1 MFRFLALFVLGFAPL
16 AVCDGFLVQA
26 EYSGGRA
33 LATLILGLTALVLG
47 TLAFLLRPLFA
58 RLLPRTVR
66 ASDSLPLA
74 LGLALAL
81 IPQARLLIPIEGV
94 GGRIAYHPV
103 WAPVTTLLGLLGAIP
118 LFGVLLRRVSMPR
131 RKMWALAIGVW
142 LAMAGGFG
150 WLDAQQ
156 ASAVNESRVSPLGR
170 AQAPREPDVTLIV
183 LDTLRADGVTGTWQ
197 GQQLMPL
204 LQSRLA
210 AARRFPRSYSGSNS
224 TPPGHATLFVGA
236 YPAETDTLAK
246 GFVEL
251 AGQHLTVA
259 EYLREFGYRT
269 LGVTSNRR
277 LDSSTGFAQGFEIWD
292 DSLVVDASGRS
303 AVMRRLSLCSLVR
316 AIGGK
321 AGTIR
326 LKALADRWSS
336 ANQLEVTAQDTAATA
351 ARALERLARQP
362 DEPVFCFVN
371 FIDPH
376 MPYETRAELAAA
388 FLPNVDEP
396 VLERARRFM
405 PAILALLREMQLQLQ
420 AGVPP
425 ARRGEMDRR
434 LLWLNEA
441 YWEQCRQL
449 DEGLEALLRELD
461 QHGLADPEDLIVITS
476 DHGEQLGEHAEF
488 MHGGSLFEDSVR
500 VPLLVLGGGFAPG
513 EDPQPTSGTDF
524 YPTVLAAMAVDPSVW
539 PAALVGKPLQTP
551 AEPDRIVRFEGG
563 RLRGFAQ
570 GLRKM
575 IALDDGS
582 RLVWQHAFDLDAD
595 PFEERNLFGAAA
607 PEWVLAFVANPPI
620 LSSQNAVLILGGPS
634 DTDLAAL
641 GYVDEVADGQ

>member
-1 MFRFLALFVLGFAPL
+1 MLRFLALFALGFAPL
-16 AVCDGFLVQA
+16 AVCDGFWVLP
-26 EYSGGRA
+26 ELTGGRA
-33 LATLILGLTALVLG
+33 LATLLLGLTALILG
-47 TLAFLLRPLFA
+47 TLAFLMRSLLA
-58 RLLPRTVR
+58 RLLPRAAR
-66 ASDSLPLA
+66 ASEALPVA
-74 LGLALAL
+74 LGLALAMVPQIAL
-81 IPQARLLIPIEGV
+81 IVPGESV

-103 WAPVTTLLGLLGAIP
+103 WAPVTSVLGLLGAIP
-118 LFGVLLRRVSMPR
+118 LFGVLLTRVHLPQR
-131 RKMWALAIGVW
+131 AVYTLAVGVW
-142 LAMAGGFG
+142 LAMAAGFG
-150 WLDAQQ
+150 WLDDRQAHS
-156 ASAVNESRVSPLGR
+156 ASASRANPRGR

-183 LDTLRADGVTGTWQ
+183 LDTLRADGVTGAWQ

-210 AARRFPRSYSGSNS
+210 AACHFPLSYAGANS

-236 YPAETDTLAK
+236 YPAETGTLAK

-251 AGQHLTVA
+251 AQQHLTIA
-259 EYLREFGYRT
+259 EFLREFGYRT
-269 LGVTSNRR
+269 VGVTSNRR
-277 LDSSTGFAQGFEIWD
+277 LGSSTGFAQGFEIWD
-292 DSLVVDASGRS
+292 DSLVVDASGRY

-326 LKALADRWSS
+326 LKAVADRYSP

-351 ARALERLARQP
+351 ARALQRMARRP

-376 MPYETRAELAAA
+376 LPYETRAELAAA

-405 PAILALLREMQLQLQ
+405 PAMLALIREMQFQLE

-425 ARRGEMDRR
+425 LRREEMDRR

-449 DEGLEALLRELD
+449 DEGLEALFRDLD
-461 QHGLADPEDLIVITS
+461 QHGLTDPEDLIVITS

-488 MHGGSLFEDSVR
+488 THGSSLFEGCVR
-500 VPLLVLGGGFAPG
+500 VPLLVLGAGFSPG

-551 AEPDRIVRFEGG
+551 AEMHRIVRFEAGK
-563 RLRGFAQ
+563 LRGFAQ
-570 GLRKM
+570 GARKM
-575 IALDDGS
+575 IALDYGS
-582 RLVWQHAFDLDAD
+582 RLEWTHAFDLDAD
-595 PFEERNLFGAAA
+595 PLEERNLLGEAA
-607 PEWVLAFVANPPI
+607 PEWVRAFVANSPI
-620 LSSQNAVLILGGPS
+620 RSSEDAVLILGGPS
-634 DTDLAAL
+634 DADLAAL
-641 GYVDEVADGQ
+641 GYVDEVVGGN